1 MQVLKLLS
9 EKKRGQGWVK
19 VVVANC
25 VINVGTQRCMVE
37 RRGHREAYLSSAGW
51 QASRHF
57 VEVELQTDASDGQMY
72 FLLKPELVGQMSA
85 SSNYVLSFVDTSGA
99 VLDECSMAW
108 KGVPSYVHIKTSV
121 ADSSGLT
128 SDPSQINR
136 PWGEPP
142 VIETE
147 PIWGTEESPTP
158 WVPEVEVVS
167 DPQPLMPELAQVEPT
182 VAPEPAPP
190 IERDPVF
197 KIDCPLSATSPHGR
211 HSIYSNTFFCPIC
224 SKPVR

>member
-9 EKKRGQGWVK
+9 EKTRGQGWVK

-25 VINVGTQRCMVE
+25 FMNIGTQRCLVE
-37 RRGHREAYLSSAGW
+37 KRGHREAYLSSSGW

-57 VEVELQTDASDGQMY
+57 VEVELQMDAPDGQMY

-85 SSNYVLSFVDTSGA
+85 SSNYVLSFVDTSGV

-108 KGVPSYVHIKTSV
+108 KGVPSYVHIKKLP
-121 ADSSGLT
+121 ADTNGVT
-128 SDPSQINR
+128 IDPNGMNQT
-136 PWGEPP
+136 WAEPP

-147 PIWGTEESPTP
+147 PIGRTEQSPTP
-158 WVPEVEVVS
+158 WVPETEVVS
-167 DPQPLMPELAQVEPT
+167 DPLPLMPDLTQVEPT

-190 IERDPVF
+190 VERDPVF